1 MKTIIATAVACLIL
15 LAGGLAFVSYAGSD
29 PSTEHLDQDL
39 VKIANEISTA
49 EAQKARYDGG
59 AITSLIEVRIE
70 TLKVTAAMLEQKRLS
85 LLRRIDLNYTL
96 NGELHQPD
104 ERKIAAIG
112 ADLAAATSERDR
124 LSAEASRYTGGLV
137 QAIALANAATAEF
150 SISQLRLALLSER
163 YGFTWNRLS
172 QGRSATPNGQEIVED
187 GDAL

>member
-15 LAGGLAFVSYAGSD
+15 LGGGLAFISYAGSY
-29 PSTEHLDQDL
+29 PSTADLDQDL
-39 VKIANEISTA
+39 VNIANEISTA

-59 AITSLIEVRIE
+59 VITSLIDVRIE

-85 LLRRIDLNYTL
+85 FLRRIDLNYTL
-96 NGELHQPD
+96 NGKLHQPD
-104 ERKIAAIG
+104 ERRIAAIG

-137 QAIALANAATAEF
+137 QAIALTNAATAEL

-163 YGFTWNRLS
+163 YGLTWIRIS
-172 QGRSATPNGQEIVED
+172 EGRSATPMGQETVED